1 MKNVTKSL
9 VVLVLSLVI
18 LAFAFES
25 RCNKMDA
32 SSIQYVPTSGE
43 VETIILPRQDSSPIK
58 LSIEIFP
65 KEIYVGDTVY
75 LVVYCENISGDA
87 VEIIDSRNFPMYE
100 YSDGRF
106 TLSSAVTNKEYT
118 WIPEYLSNSFAS
130 RFALSKDLKPGERYS
145 NSKYYLEFP
154 PLEDLKEP
162 FWKELLANMPKEG
175 VTCNLHIKYYYSDVV
190 PGEPGKPR
198 KPAGD
203 RTKGNSTEIEQDILI
218 KPRPKN
224 EMVLLNKWYKNTP
237 KKLFPKEEDNRNCKV
252 PQHVYDLRSSG
263 KSDIWIGWR
272 KYDPWLFIRHG
283 NRKPSDPNNPTT
295 LDGWRKLEASLT
307 PSTMRDEVR
316 LTRLQLEF
324 YSAQKGEASE
334 NAKNELVEW
343 LKSLP
348 EVQRTVMTTFLV
360 GQMGRYEYAH
370 YRRKPW
376 GEKQELIRSGK
387 SQELILA
394 IYDML
399 DSGSQE
405 NAYDREGHCFE
416 DHILPPPASV
426 KAVME
431 ALGPTA
437 EDLAYGTKDLP
448 DGFRIW
454 DVHHRGRSKRM
465 LIVAQFV
472 RAYLPEG
479 QIGSV
484 LLKTRNG
491 EDYPISNMS
500 LSEEDQQYARE
511 QSRKAANGE

>member
-1 MKNVTKSL
+1 MH
-9 VVLVLSLVI
+9 
-18 LAFAFES
+18 
-25 RCNKMDA
+25 
-32 SSIQYVPTSGE
+32 
-43 VETIILPRQDSSPIK
+43 PI
-58 LSIEIFP
+58 
-65 KEIYVGDTVY
+65 
-75 LVVYCENISGDA
+75 
-87 VEIIDSRNFPMYE
+87 
-100 YSDGRF
+100 
-106 TLSSAVTNKEYT
+106 
-118 WIPEYLSNSFAS
+118 
-130 RFALSKDLKPGERYS
+130 
-145 NSKYYLEFP
+145 
-154 PLEDLKEP
+154 
-162 FWKELLANMPKEG
+162 
-175 VTCNLHIKYYYSDVV
+175 
-190 PGEPGKPR
+190 
-198 KPAGD
+198 
-203 RTKGNSTEIEQDILI
+203 EIEQDILI

-224 EMVLLNKWYKNTP
+224 EMALLKNWYNNTP
-237 KKLFPKEEDNRNCKV
+237 KKLFPKENGDCKV
-252 PQHVYDLRSSG
+252 PQNDYRVLRSSG
-263 KSDIWIGWR
+263 KSNIWIGWR